1 MKPSSFFG
9 KDIKKQEAQKK
20 AAPAPKPRQ
29 KLSRPVTKADK
40 AAGVIKHAADMR
52 LNKFLA
58 NGGLCSRRDA
68 DTLIA
73 GGDVSVNGKVVTE
86 MGYKVKPNDKVTYK
100 GKIVLGEK
108 KVYILLNKP
117 KDCVTT
123 VEDPGGLR
131 TVMDYIKGAC
141 TERVFPVGRLDRNTT
156 GVLLLTNDG
165 DVAARLTHPKYERKK
180 IYHVFLD
187 KKFEDLHFEKMLQGI
202 ELEDGPIKADKLS
215 FVDPKDF
222 TQLGIEIHS
231 GRNRIVRRMFEHL
244 GYNVE
249 KLDRVMFAGLTK
261 KKIERG
267 KWRFLTEKEINMLKM
282 S

>member
-108 KVYILLNKP
+108 KVYILLNKS
-117 KDCVTT
+117 
-123 VEDPGGLR
+123 
-131 TVMDYIKGAC
+131 Y
-141 TERVFPVGRLDRNTT
+141 N
-156 GVLLLTNDG
+156 
-165 DVAARLTHPKYERKK
+165 
-180 IYHVFLD
+180 
-187 KKFEDLHFEKMLQGI
+187 
-202 ELEDGPIKADKLS
+202 
-215 FVDPKDF
+215 FV
-222 TQLGIEIHS
+222 
-231 GRNRIVRRMFEHL
+231 
-244 GYNVE
+244 
-249 KLDRVMFAGLTK
+249 
-261 KKIERG
+261 
-267 KWRFLTEKEINMLKM
+267 
-282 S
+282 